1 MHRRITLAL
10 AAAMLVVAG
19 CGGAGDQGGGGS
31 GGTAGAPPSTTG
43 FDGTTIKLGV
53 LSPLSGPVAVIGLPL
68 TAGNKIWFDALNQ
81 RGGVAGK
88 YKVELVQE
96 DTQYKSDV
104 TVQQYNKVKGN
115 VVAFTQILGT
125 APTLAVLPQLKTDKI
140 VAAPASLDAL
150 WVRESNLLPVGGP
163 YQIQVIN
170 AIDYYMTEGGG
181 TKDSKIC
188 NMIQDDVYGE
198 AGHQGLQYAAG
209 KYGFTIANTQRYKTG
224 TENFTGQIQA
234 LAGAGCQMVF
244 LTATPTD
251 AGRIWGASAQARFTP
266 RWYAQ
271 SPAYAA
277 ALSKSPITPYL
288 QQTTIIVAEGTEW
301 GDEKVAGMKD
311 LVARTTQFGPGQQ
324 PDYYLAFGY
333 NQGRAMTAVLEK
345 AVELGNL
352 SRDGILNAMNQLGK
366 VSFDGLTDDYQYGPA
381 ETRNPPRSS
390 TLFSVDPSKP
400 FGLKTVK
407 YNVSSEAARTY
418 EFKKTS

>member
-1 MHRRITLAL
+1 MHRRIVLAL
-10 AAAMLVVAG
+10 AAMLVLAG

-31 GGTAGAPPSTTG
+31 GGTAGAPQATTG

-96 DTQYKSDV
+96 DTQYKPDV

-115 VVAFTQILGT
+115 VVAFTQVLGT
-125 APTLAVLPQLKTDKI
+125 APTLAVLPQLKADKML
-140 VAAPASLDAL
+140 AAPASLDAL
-150 WVRESNLLPVGGP
+150 WVREANLLPIGGP

-170 AIDYYMTEGGG
+170 ALDHYLTEGGG

-198 AGHQGLQYAAG
+198 AGLQGLQFAAQ
-209 KYGFTIANTQRYKTG
+209 KYGFTIANTQRYKAG

-251 AGRIWGASAQARFTP
+251 AGKIWGTAAQGKFNP

-277 ALSKSPITPYL
+277 AMSKSPITPYL
-288 QQTTIIVAEGTEW
+288 QATTTIVAEGTEW
-301 GDEKVAGMKD
+301 GDTKVSGMKD
-311 LVARTTQFGPGQQ
+311 LVDRTTQFGPGQQ

-333 NQGRAMTAVLEK
+333 NQARAMTAVLEK
-345 AVELGNL
+345 AIELGNL
-352 SRDGILNAMNQLGK
+352 SREGILDAMQKLGT
-366 VSFDGLTDDYQYGPA
+366 VSFDGLSGDYVYGA
-381 ETRNPPRSS
+381 TESRNPPRSS
-390 TLFSVDPSKP
+390 TLFTVDPTKP
-400 FGLKTVK
+400 FGLKTLK
-407 YNVSSEAARTY
+407 YDFTSDAAKSF

>member
-1 MHRRITLAL
+1 MHRRIVLAL
-10 AAAMLVVAG
+10 AATLALAG
-19 CGGAGDQGGGGS
+19 CGGAGDQSGGS
-31 GGTAGAPPSTTG
+31 TGGTAGAPQSTAG

-96 DTQYKSDV
+96 DTQYKPDV

-115 VVAFTQILGT
+115 VVAFTQVLGT
-125 APTLAVLPQLKTDKI
+125 APTLAVLPQLKTDKML
-140 VAAPASLDAL
+140 AAPASLDAL
-150 WVRESNLLPVGGP
+150 WVREPNLLPIGGP
-163 YQIQVIN
+163 YQVQVIN
-170 AIDYYMTEGGG
+170 ALDHYLTEGGG
-181 TKDSKIC
+181 TKESKIC

-198 AGHQGLQYAAG
+198 AGLQGLQYAAE

-251 AGRIWGASAQARFTP
+251 AGKIWGAAAQGRFAP

-277 ALSKSPITPYL
+277 AMAKSPITPYL
-288 QQTTIIVAEGTEW
+288 QQTTTIVAEGTEW
-301 GDEKVAGMKD
+301 GDSKVSGMKD
-311 LVARTTQFGPGQQ
+311 LVERTTQFGPSQQ

-352 SRDGILNAMNQLGK
+352 SREGILDALQKLGT
-366 VSFDGLTDDYQYGPA
+366 VSFDGLAGDYAYGA
-381 ETRNPPRSS
+381 TETRNPPRSS
-390 TLFSVDPSKP
+390 TLFTVDPARP
-400 FGLKTVK
+400 FGLKTLK
-407 YNVSSEAARTY
+407 YNFTSDAAKSF
-418 EFKKTS
+418 EFKKTG

>member
-1 MHRRITLAL
+1 MHRRITCAL
-10 AAAMLVVAG
+10 AAMLLVAG
-19 CGGAGDQGGGGS
+19 CGGAGDQGGSQS
-31 GGTAGAPPSTTG
+31 GGTAGAPPSTSG
-43 FDGTTIKLGV
+43 FDGTTIRLGV
-53 LSPLSGPVAVIGLPL
+53 LSPLSGPVAVIGQPL

-96 DTQYKSDV
+96 DTQYKPDV

-115 VVAFTQILGT
+115 VVAFTQVLGT
-125 APTLAVLPQLKTDKI
+125 APTLAVLPQLKTDK
-140 VAAPASLDAL
+140 VLAAPASLDAL
-150 WVRESNLLPVGGP
+150 WVREPNLLPVGGP

-170 AIDYYMTEGGG
+170 ALDHYLTVGGG
-181 TKDSKIC
+181 SKNSRIC
-188 NMIQDDVYGE
+188 TMIQDDVYGE
-198 AGHQGLQYAAG
+198 AGLQGLQYAAE
-209 KYGFTIANTQRYKTG
+209 KYGFTIATAQRYKTG

-234 LAGAGCQMVF
+234 LAGCQMVF

-251 AGRIWGASAQARFTP
+251 AGKIWGTAAQAKFAP

-277 ALSKSPITPYL
+277 AMAKSPITPYL
-288 QQTTIIVAEGTEW
+288 QQTAIIVAEGTEW
-301 GDEKVAGMKD
+301 GDEKVSGMKD
-311 LVARTTQFGPGQQ
+311 LVSRTTQFGPSQQ

-333 NQGRAMTAVLEK
+333 NQARAMTAVLEK
-345 AVELGNL
+345 AVQNGNL
-352 SRDGILNAMNQLGK
+352 SRDGILNALNQLGK

-390 TLFSVDPSKP
+390 TLFAVDPAKP

-407 YNVSSEAARTY
+407 YNTSSDAAKAF
-418 EFKKTS
+418 EFKKTG

>member
-1 MHRRITLAL
+1 MYRRITLAL
-10 AAAMLVVAG
+10 AAMLVVAG

-31 GGTAGAPPSTTG
+31 GGTAGAPQSTAG

-96 DTQYKSDV
+96 DTQYKPDV

-125 APTLAVLPQLKTDKI
+125 APTLAVLPQLKSDKML
-140 VAAPASLDAL
+140 AAPASLDAL
-150 WVRESNLLPVGGP
+150 WVREANLLPIGGP

-170 AIDYYMTEGGG
+170 ALDHYLTEGGG

-198 AGHQGLQYAAG
+198 AGLQGLQYAAQ
-209 KYGFTIANTQRYKTG
+209 KYGFTIANTQRYKSG

-251 AGRIWGASAQARFTP
+251 AGKIWGTAAQAKFNP

-277 ALSKSPITPYL
+277 AMSKSPITPYL
-288 QQTTIIVAEGTEW
+288 QATTTIVAEGTEW
-301 GDEKVAGMKD
+301 GDTKVAGMKD
-311 LVARTTQFGPGQQ
+311 LVDRTTQFGPGQQ

-345 AVELGNL
+345 AIELGNL
-352 SRDGILNAMNQLGK
+352 SHEGILDAMQKLGT
-366 VSFDGLTDDYQYGPA
+366 VSFDGLSGDYVYGA
-381 ETRNPPRSS
+381 TESRNPPRSS
-390 TLFSVDPSKP
+390 TLFTVDASKP
-400 FGLKTVK
+400 FGLKTLK
-407 YNVSSEAARTY
+407 YNFTSDAAKTF
-418 EFKKTS
+418 EFKKAS